1 MLGFYNYTV
10 ILTYMGLACSFV
22 GIVNV
27 LQGNIKIALLV
38 LMLSGVCDMF
48 DGKIARTRKSTDSEK
63 RFGIQIDSLCDLI
76 CFGVFPAIIGYGIGI
91 RNVFGLFCM
100 FIYVLS
106 ALIRLSYF
114 NVIEEERQNKTTEK
128 RKNYQGLPVT
138 TVAIIIP
145 AVFLLK
151 LVNGIPFLT
160 IYPMI
165 LLLLAAAF
173 TLNFKVKKPRGKEV
187 TIMISMGIILFTL
200 VTKFGNNL

>member
-1 MLGFYNYTV
+1 
-10 ILTYMGLACSFV
+10 
-22 GIVNV
+22 
-27 LQGNIKIALLV
+27 
-38 LMLSGVCDMF
+38 
-48 DGKIARTRKSTDSEK
+48 
-63 RFGIQIDSLCDLI
+63 
-76 CFGVFPAIIGYGIGI
+76 
-91 RNVFGLFCM
+91 M